1 MTDDLNTVKLNMR
14 DTPAKRYHHG
24 DLRDALIAAGEE
36 VLRERGVAG
45 FSLREA
51 ARRAGVSPAAPAHH
65 FGDAR
70 GLLTA
75 IATLGFNGLSQGLIA
90 ANAAAGDDRRARIL
104 AQGHAYVRYAL
115 TQPARFD
122 LMWQRDLLNGDD
134 PDFQAAGF
142 HAFSLLHELV
152 TGEPL
157 TMADMQDDKYRID
170 PRVIATWS
178 VVHGFA
184 GLARQGAFDP
194 ETPGLLDGVLSSLQI

>member
-1 MTDDLNTVKLNMR
+1 MTDNLNTVKLNVKNA
-14 DTPAKRYHHG
+14 PAKRYHHG
-24 DLRDALIAAGEE
+24 DLRDALMAAGED

-75 IATLGFNGLSQGLIA
+75 IATLGFNSLSQALIA
-90 ANAAAGDDRRARIL
+90 ANQAGGDDRRARIL
-104 AQGHAYVRYAL
+104 AQGHAYVRYAM

-122 LMWQRDLLNGDD
+122 LMWQHDLLNADD
-134 PDFQAAGF
+134 LDFRAAGF
-142 HAFSLLHELV
+142 QAFSLLHELV

-157 TMADMQDDKYRID
+157 TQADMQDKLPSD

-184 GLARQGAFDP
+184 VLARQGAFDP
-194 ETPGLLDGVLSSLQI
+194 DTPDLLDGVLGSLQI

>member
-1 MTDDLNTVKLNMR
+1 MTVK
-14 DTPAKRYHHG
+14 PYHHG

-36 VLRERGVAG
+36 VLAERGVAG
-45 FSLREA
+45 FSLRET

-75 IATLGFNGLSQGLIA
+75 IATLGFKGLSEALEA
-90 ANAAAGDDRRARIL
+90 ANAAGGDDRTARVL
-104 AQGHAYVRYAL
+104 AQGHAYVHYAMAR
-115 TQPARFD
+115 PARFD
-122 LMWQRDLLNGDD
+122 LMWQRELLNHDD
-134 PDFQAAGF
+134 PDFQQEGFAAF
-142 HAFSLLHELV
+142 ALLYELV
-152 TGEPL
+152 TD
-157 TMADMQDDKYRID
+157 TKIDICDMHDSAKQID

-194 ETPGLLDGVLSSLQI
+194 NAPGLLDGVLTSLAI

>member
-1 MTDDLNTVKLNMR
+1 MTDDLNTVKLNVKNA
-14 DTPAKRYHHG
+14 TAKPYHHG

-75 IATLGFNGLSQGLIA
+75 IATLGFNGLSQALIA
-90 ANAAAGDDRRARIL
+90 ANAAGGADRQARIL
-104 AQGHAYVRYAL
+104 AQGHAYVRYAM
-115 TQPARFD
+115 TQAARFD
-122 LMWQRDLLNGDD
+122 LMWQRDLLNAED

-142 HAFSLLHELV
+142 HAFSLLSELV
-152 TGEPL
+152 TGVPL
-157 TMADMQDDKYRID
+157 TLAAVQDKLPSD

-194 ETPGLLDGVLSSLQI
+194 ETPGLLDGVLSSLMI